1 MRRSLATALLAL
13 VGLVLLA
20 DQVVA
25 NPTLGSFAGWLTHL
39 VVLLTA
45 AIAVGGAL
53 ALVVRHVGRLGRG
66 EDSVG
71 SAAVLVG
78 LGLVLLPGLVPGSDG
93 AATPAVR
100 WMVAALLAPLVAAV
114 FSLLFPLLLLAAQ
127 RGLRF
132 RGRETAVM
140 LMGACAVLI
149 LLLPLGGAPGAFLAS
164 LAGWVQGVPVAAVFR
179 GLLVGVAVLGA
190 VTAARILLGSDGA
203 YD

>member
-25 NPTLGSFAGWLTHL
+25 NPTLGSFAGWLTQL

-53 ALVVRHVGRLGRG
+53 ALVVRHVGRLGR
-66 EDSVG
+66 
-71 SAAVLVG
+71 
-78 LGLVLLPGLVPGSDG
+78 GLVPGSDG